1 MGEKKERVTRADVAE
16 LAGVS
21 ETIVS
26 YVMNNNRYVAKD
38 KRERVE
44 EAVRLLNYRPNNV
57 ARALKGKPSN
67 QILFIADHI
76 TNEYFASIVNEMD
89 QYAYD
94 AGYLISLC
102 GNRNTQEFVSQVISR
117 QYDGIIISSG
127 SFQADYVE
135 QFTKAGIPVVV
146 FRRWQRQEY
155 SGRVA
160 LLGTG
165 LYQGAR
171 KAAEH
176 LIACG
181 CRHIVFADRISQN
194 GHASKPDDLGL
205 RGMVDAL
212 EAAGMSLPQESIIS
226 GRHSHEEMAEA
237 VKQKLKSGVKIDG
250 IFGKDDSIA
259 HTAMMAA
266 IQSGFRVP
274 EDIKVVGFDDSSIS
288 RFCSPSMT
296 TIRVDQKNIA
306 KTAIDML
313 TKMVA
318 GEQPESVE
326 FDSIL
331 IERES
336 TKVG

>member
-102 GNRNTQEFVSQVISR
+102 GNRNTQEFVSQVISC

-135 QFTKAGIPVVV
+135 QLTKAGIPVVV
-146 FRRWQRQEY
+146 FRRW
-155 SGRVA
+155 
-160 LLGTG
+160 
-165 LYQGAR
+165 
-171 KAAEH
+171 
-176 LIACG
+176 
-181 CRHIVFADRISQN
+181 
-194 GHASKPDDLGL
+194 
-205 RGMVDAL
+205 
-212 EAAGMSLPQESIIS
+212 
-226 GRHSHEEMAEA
+226 
-237 VKQKLKSGVKIDG
+237 
-250 IFGKDDSIA
+250 
-259 HTAMMAA
+259 
-266 IQSGFRVP
+266 
-274 EDIKVVGFDDSSIS
+274 
-288 RFCSPSMT
+288 
-296 TIRVDQKNIA
+296 
-306 KTAIDML
+306 
-313 TKMVA
+313 
-318 GEQPESVE
+318 
-326 FDSIL
+326 
-331 IERES
+331 
-336 TKVG
+336 